1 MKDMDFVQGAFS
13 ATKGTKETFKGL
25 MSKYYNGG
33 TKPFPDNALTAGRG
47 SSFYPPALIPTYEPS
62 SALREMIESEEFTDF
77 ITSQDD
83 VEESFWLRTLPG
95 GGCDPVEDSSSS
107 TSQAVILSTTLL
119 GGAAFLLFLQKRKF
133 VDSFLLRKALEK
145 TETATEVVFE
155 TTAQVATYSKEKA
168 LKLKDAVFCEQ
179 CLAKWGERVEDGT
192 KKVRETTDLTLELLN
207 KGAVVGKE
215 VVELKMQ
222 QATNMCFIV
231 LERSKAVVVPLTP
244 EWSLQFLNM
253 VVQNLNGSAGTVYN
267 FFEGSCNTVRGVGID
282 IVERMK
288 GLELQHVKEMPERL
302 IVFLTNGIMLVY
314 ERSCGVILIIKEN
327 VVAATYRMTEGGSS
341 ENMSASV
348 TEAMSKS
355 WYAVGG
361 TTGGF
366 FGGYFSAFASMD
378 VAADNNGRFPYVGG
392 AESKDDTDGST
403 GSLTEGAQ
411 EQQAPARAWN
421 FFGGN
426 GPVPMSGSGSS
437 ESPRR
442 AESNDSSNE
451 VKSQSSGKN
460 SSWIGGWW
468 KTRNNDEENV
478 EFKNTNNSGE
488 GWTVL
493 E

>member
-1 MKDMDFVQGAFS
+1 M
-13 ATKGTKETFKGL
+13 
-25 MSKYYNGG
+25 
-33 TKPFPDNALTAGRG
+33 
-47 SSFYPPALIPTYEPS
+47 
-62 SALREMIESEEFTDF
+62 
-77 ITSQDD
+77 
-83 VEESFWLRTLPG
+83 
-95 GGCDPVEDSSSS
+95 
-107 TSQAVILSTTLL
+107 
-119 GGAAFLLFLQKRKF
+119 
-133 VDSFLLRKALEK
+133 
-145 TETATEVVFE
+145 
-155 TTAQVATYSKEKA
+155 
-168 LKLKDAVFCEQ
+168 
-179 CLAKWGERVEDGT
+179 
-192 KKVRETTDLTLELLN
+192 
-207 KGAVVGKE
+207 
-215 VVELKMQ
+215 
-222 QATNMCFIV
+222 
-231 LERSKAVVVPLTP
+231 
-244 EWSLQFLNM
+244 
-253 VVQNLNGSAGTVYN
+253 NGSAGTVYN

-421 FFGGN
+421 FFGGS